1 MERGIRQDIIYAVVI
16 AVLLHGIVIL
26 LPFPGGWRGH
36 SPVEDRQ
43 GVLTVSLCAPLTVIS
58 RPLPSHAAGV
68 AGLRIFSQHMGRRE
82 EARHHGTGAGE
93 AVQVAVISAAEGNF
107 IAGQHGDIQPAPAA
121 AREEEPGASGMLY
134 NADFIPPH
142 YLHNPVPSYPFL
154 ARRSGLEGVTV
165 LSVEIRVDGKVAA
178 VKVKRSS
185 GYDVLD
191 EAALIA
197 VEKWVFEPALK
208 RGIPVECPVDVPIRF
223 ALEKS

>member
-16 AVLLHGIVIL
+16 AVLLHGVVIL

-58 RPLPSHAAGV
+58 RPLPSHAVGIAGS
-68 AGLRIFSQHMGRRE
+68 RIFSQHMDRRE
-82 EARHHGTGAGE
+82 ETRHPGTGAGG
-93 AVQVAVISAAEGNF
+93 AVQVAVISAVEGNF
-107 IAGQHGDIQPAPAA
+107 IAGQHGDRPAPAA

-134 NADFIPPH
+134 DTDFIPPH

>member
-1 MERGIRQDIIYAVVI
+1 MN
-16 AVLLHGIVIL
+16 
-26 LPFPGGWRGH
+26 
-36 SPVEDRQ
+36 
-43 GVLTVSLCAPLTVIS
+43 
-58 RPLPSHAAGV
+58 
-68 AGLRIFSQHMGRRE
+68 RRE
-82 EARHHGTGAGE
+82 EARHTGTGAGE